1 MSLKLLVNNFEW
13 TENSDEVVFELY
25 VQYSEKLHELHTD
38 LLLLPES
45 MKIEKV
51 EKFVSNLHDKKMI
64 FYTYKKF
71 QTGIIINEFFLKKII
86 E

>member
-51 EKFVSNLHDKKMI
+51 EKPVSNLHDKK
-64 FYTYKKF
+64 
-71 QTGIIINEFFLKKII
+71 
-86 E
+86 

>member
-64 FYTYKKF
+64 FYTYKEF

>member
-1 MSLKLLVNNFEW
+1 MNNYGKGKELPCLQYWDVNNLYDWVMSQKLLVNNFEW
-13 TENSDEVVFELY
+13 IEDSDEVAFEFY

-51 EKFVSNLHDKKMI
+51 EKPVSNLRDKK
-64 FYTYKKF
+64 
-71 QTGIIINEFFLKKII
+71 
-86 E
+86 

>member
-1 MSLKLLVNNFEW
+1 MSQKLLVNNFEW
-13 TENSDEVVFELY
+13 IEDSDEVAFEFY

-51 EKFVSNLHDKKMI
+51 EKPVSNLRDKK
-64 FYTYKKF
+64 
-71 QTGIIINEFFLKKII
+71 
-86 E
+86 